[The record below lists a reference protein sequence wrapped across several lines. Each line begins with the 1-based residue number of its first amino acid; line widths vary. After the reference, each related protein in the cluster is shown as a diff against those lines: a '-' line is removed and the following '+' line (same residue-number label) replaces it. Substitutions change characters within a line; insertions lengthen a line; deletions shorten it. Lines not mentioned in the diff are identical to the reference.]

1 MTITELLQWKNRM
14 GYTQAQAAQALG
26 VHMTSFNAWTS
37 GKTRIDKRTEL
48 ACKWLEYTCWI

>member
-1 MTITELLQWKNRM
+1 M

-48 ACKWLEYTCWI
+48 ACKWLEYTRWI